1 MEKSYKEYLQH
12 ITAFIF
18 DVDGVLTDGTVL
30 VNTDGEMLRNMSIK
44 DGFALK
50 TAIDQGYAVCIISGG
65 TNEGVRKRLENLGVK
80 EVHLGT
86 NFKMETLQS
95 FFRSKGLKPEN
106 VLYMGDDLPDYSVM
120 LKVGL
125 PCCPQD
131 AVPEIKQISKYVSH
145 KKGGKGCVRD
155 VIEQVLKVQ
164 GKWFQGGDA
173 GAKEG

>member
-1 MEKSYKEYLQH
+1 MEKSYKEYLQY
-12 ITAFIF
+12 IKAFIF
-18 DVDGVLTDGTVL
+18 DVDGVLTDGTVI
-30 VNTDGEMLRNMSIK
+30 VNTDGEMLRNMNIK

-50 TAIDQGYAVCIISGG
+50 MANDKGYHVCIISGG
-65 TNEGVRKRLENLGVK
+65 SNEGVRKRLEGLGIH

-86 NFKMETLQS
+86 TFKMETLKE
-95 FFRSKGLKPEN
+95 FFRSNGLAPEN

-120 LKVGL
+120 LEVGL

-131 AVPEIKQISKYVSH
+131 AVPEIKHISKYISH

-164 GKWFQGGDA
+164 GKWFSGGDA
-173 GAKEG
+173 SAKEG